1 VPMANSDISLHDV
14 AEMLDV
20 HYMTVYRYVRQ
31 GQLPATKVG
40 RSWYVKPSDLE
51 LFRDAKVHTSEVSE
65 GGKKIAPWAERLEA
79 QLIQGDQRGA
89 AEIMEAVLR
98 SGHDLYF
105 LYLQVLSPAMSA
117 IGARWAAGNLEIFVE
132 HRASNIAMR
141 LIGQFG
147 PRFARRGVSKG
158 TVVLGSPA
166 DEMHTLSTS
175 MVADLIRLE
184 GWNVSDVGANMPAEA
199 FAEAIRQ
206 GEDVVAVCIGVTMPG
221 SLPAAQATIGAIRK
235 VVPRDLPILVGGA
248 GVASDEIARDLG
260 ADRRSGSVY
269 ELIEVLGEVARRS

>member
-1 VPMANSDISLHDV
+1 MSNSDVSLHDV

-51 LFRDAKVHTSEVSE
+51 LFRDAKARTSEVSE

-166 DEMHTLSTS
+166 SEMHTLSTS
-175 MVADLIRLE
+175 MVADLIRFE

>member
-1 VPMANSDISLHDV
+1 
-14 AEMLDV
+14 
-20 HYMTVYRYVRQ
+20 
-31 GQLPATKVG
+31 
-40 RSWYVKPSDLE
+40 VKPSDLE
-51 LFRDAKVHTSEVSE
+51 LFRDAKAHSSEVSE

-175 MVADLIRLE
+175 MVADLIRFE

-248 GVASDEIARDLG
+248 GVPSDEVARKLG

>member
-1 VPMANSDISLHDV
+1 MANSDVSLHDV

-166 DEMHTLSTS
+166 SEMHTLSTS
-175 MVADLIRLE
+175 MVADLIRFE

-269 ELIEVLGEVARRS
+269 ELIEVLGEVAHRS

>member
-1 VPMANSDISLHDV
+1 MTNSDVSLHDV

-51 LFRDAKVHTSEVSE
+51 LFRDAKVQTSEVSE
-65 GGKKIAPWAERLEA
+65 GGRKVAPWAERLEA

-105 LYLQVLSPAMSA
+105 LYLQVLSPAMGA
-117 IGARWAAGNLEIFVE
+117 IGAKWAAGNLEIFVE
-132 HRASNIAMR
+132 HRASNIALR

-175 MVADLIRLE
+175 MVADLIRFE

-248 GVASDEIARDLG
+248 GVTSDEVARELG

-269 ELIEVLGEVARRS
+269 ELIEVLGEVAHRS

>member
-1 VPMANSDISLHDV
+1 MDKTGIPLHDV

-31 GQLPATKVG
+31 GHLPATKVG
-40 RSWYVKPSDLE
+40 RSWFVKPADLQM
-51 LFRDAKVHTSEVSE
+51 FRAAKSKSAETLD
-65 GGKKIAPWAERLEA
+65 GGRNTAPWAERLEA
-79 QLIQGDQRGA
+79 QLMKGDERGA
-89 AEIMEAVLR
+89 AEVMEAVLR

-105 LYLQVLSPAMSA
+105 LYLQVLSPAMTA
-117 IGARWAAGNLEIFVE
+117 IGVRWAAGNLEIFVE
-132 HRASNIAMR
+132 HRASNIALR

-147 PRFARRGVSKG
+147 SRFTRRGVSKG

-175 MVADLIRLE
+175 IVADLIRHE

-235 VVPRDLPILVGGA
+235 VVPHDLPVLIGGA
-248 GVASDEIARDLG
+248 GITSDEVARELG
-260 ADRRSGSVY
+260 ADRRSGSIY
-269 ELIEVLGEVARRS
+269 ELIEALGEVAHR

>member
-1 VPMANSDISLHDV
+1 MANSDVSLHDV

-51 LFRDAKVHTSEVSE
+51 LFRDSKVHTSEVSE
-65 GGKKIAPWAERLEA
+65 GGRKVAPWAERLEA

-175 MVADLIRLE
+175 MVADLIRFE

-221 SLPAAQATIGAIRK
+221 SLPGAQATIGAIRK

-248 GVASDEIARDLG
+248 GVASDEVARELG

-269 ELIEVLGEVARRS
+269 ELIEVLGEVAHRS

>member
-1 VPMANSDISLHDV
+1 MSKSDVSLHDV

-51 LFRDAKVHTSEVSE
+51 LFRDAKAHSSEVSE
-65 GGKKIAPWAERLEA
+65 VGKKIAPWAERLEA

-175 MVADLIRLE
+175 MVADLIRFE

-248 GVASDEIARDLG
+248 GVPSDEVARKLG
-260 ADRRSGSVY
+260 ADRRSGSVH

>member
-1 VPMANSDISLHDV
+1 
-14 AEMLDV
+14 MLDV

-31 GQLPATKVG
+31 GQLPATKIG

-51 LFRDAKVHTSEVSE
+51 LFRDAKAHSSEVSE

-158 TVVLGSPA
+158 TVV
-166 DEMHTLSTS
+166 
-175 MVADLIRLE
+175 IRLE

-221 SLPAAQATIGAIRK
+221 SLPAAQATIGAIRN

-248 GVASDEIARDLG
+248 GVASDEVARDLG

>member
-1 VPMANSDISLHDV
+1 MSKSDVSLHDV

-31 GQLPATKVG
+31 GQLPATKIG

-51 LFRDAKVHTSEVSE
+51 LFRDAKAHSSEVSE
-65 GGKKIAPWAERLEA
+65 VGKKIAPWAERLEA

-175 MVADLIRLE
+175 MVADLIRFE

-248 GVASDEIARDLG
+248 GVASDEIARNLG

>member
-1 VPMANSDISLHDV
+1 MSKSDVSLHDV

-51 LFRDAKVHTSEVSE
+51 LFRDAKAHSSEVSE
-65 GGKKIAPWAERLEA
+65 VGKKIAPWAERLEA

-166 DEMHTLSTS
+166 SEMHTLSTS
-175 MVADLIRLE
+175 MVADLIRFE

>member
-1 VPMANSDISLHDV
+1 MTNSDVSLHDV

-65 GGKKIAPWAERLEA
+65 GGRKVAPWAERLEA

-175 MVADLIRLE
+175 MVADLIRCE

-248 GVASDEIARDLG
+248 GVPSDEVARKLG

-269 ELIEVLGEVARRS
+269 ELIEVLGEVAHRS

>member
-1 VPMANSDISLHDV
+1 MANSDVSLHDV

-51 LFRDAKVHTSEVSE
+51 LFRDAKVHASEVPE
-65 GGKKIAPWAERLEA
+65 GGRKVAPWAERLEA

-105 LYLQVLSPAMSA
+105 LYLQVLSPAMGA
-117 IGARWAAGNLEIFVE
+117 IGEKWAAGNLEIFVE
-132 HRASNIAMR
+132 HRASNIALR

-269 ELIEVLGEVARRS
+269 ELIEVLGEVAHRS

>member
-1 VPMANSDISLHDV
+1 MSKSDVSLHDV

-31 GQLPATKVG
+31 GQLPATKIG

-51 LFRDAKVHTSEVSE
+51 LFRDAKAHSSEVSE
-65 GGKKIAPWAERLEA
+65 VGKKIAPWAERLEA

-175 MVADLIRLE
+175 MVADLIRFE

-235 VVPRDLPILVGGA
+235 VVPGDLPILVGGA

-260 ADRRSGSVY
+260 ADRRSGSVH

>member
-1 VPMANSDISLHDV
+1 MSNSDVSLHDV

-31 GQLPATKVG
+31 GQLPATKIG

-51 LFRDAKVHTSEVSE
+51 LFRDAKAHSSEVSE
-65 GGKKIAPWAERLEA
+65 VGKKIAPWAERLEA

-175 MVADLIRLE
+175 MVADLIRFE

-248 GVASDEIARDLG
+248 GVPSDEVARKLG
-260 ADRRSGSVY
+260 ADRRSGSVH

>member
-1 VPMANSDISLHDV
+1 MSNSDVSLHDV

-51 LFRDAKVHTSEVSE
+51 LFRDAKAHSAEVSE

-175 MVADLIRLE
+175 MVADLIRFE

-248 GVASDEIARDLG
+248 GVPSDEVARKLG

>member
-1 VPMANSDISLHDV
+1 
-14 AEMLDV
+14 
-20 HYMTVYRYVRQ
+20 
-31 GQLPATKVG
+31 
-40 RSWYVKPSDLE
+40 
-51 LFRDAKVHTSEVSE
+51 
-65 GGKKIAPWAERLEA
+65 
-79 QLIQGDQRGA
+79 
-89 AEIMEAVLR
+89 
-98 SGHDLYF
+98 
-105 LYLQVLSPAMSA
+105 MSA

-175 MVADLIRLE
+175 MVADLIRFE

-248 GVASDEIARDLG
+248 GVASDEVARKLG
-260 ADRRSGSVY
+260 ADRRSGSVH

>member
-1 VPMANSDISLHDV
+1 MANSDVSLHDV

-51 LFRDAKVHTSEVSE
+51 LFRDAKVHASEVPE
-65 GGKKIAPWAERLEA
+65 GGRKVAPWAERLEA

-105 LYLQVLSPAMSA
+105 LYLQVLSPAMGA
-117 IGARWAAGNLEIFVE
+117 IGAKWAAGNLEIFVE

-175 MVADLIRLE
+175 MVADLIRLD

-248 GVASDEIARDLG
+248 GVASDEVARELG

-269 ELIEVLGEVARRS
+269 ELIEVLGEVAHRS

>member
-1 VPMANSDISLHDV
+1 MSEKDIPLLDV
-14 AEMLDV
+14 AELLDV

-31 GQLPATKVG
+31 GKLPATKVG
-40 RSWYVKPSDLE
+40 RSWFVKPSDLE
-51 LFRDAKVHTSEVSE
+51 MFREDKVHTSEFSD
-65 GGKKIAPWAERLEA
+65 GGRKIAPWAERLEV
-79 QLIQGDQRGA
+79 QLMRGDERGA

-105 LYLQVLSPAMSA
+105 LYLQVLAPAMGA

-132 HRASNIAMR
+132 HRASNIALR

-175 MVADLIRLE
+175 MVADLIRFE

-235 VVPRDLPILVGGA
+235 VVPRDLPILVGGS
-248 GVASDEIARDLG
+248 GVASDEVARELG

>member
-1 VPMANSDISLHDV
+1 MANSDVSLHDV

-51 LFRDAKVHTSEVSE
+51 LFRDAKVHASDVPE
-65 GGKKIAPWAERLEA
+65 GGRKVAPWAERLEA

-105 LYLQVLSPAMSA
+105 LYLQVLSPAMGA
-117 IGARWAAGNLEIFVE
+117 IGAKWAAGNLEIFVE
-132 HRASNIAMR
+132 HRASNIALR

-235 VVPRDLPILVGGA
+235 VVPQDLPILVGGA
-248 GVASDEIARDLG
+248 GVASDEVARELG

-269 ELIEVLGEVARRS
+269 ELIEVLGEVAHRS

>member
-1 VPMANSDISLHDV
+1 MAKSDISLHDV

-31 GQLPATKVG
+31 GQLPASKVG
-40 RSWYVKPSDLE
+40 RSWFVKPSDLKK
-51 LFRDAKVHTSEVSE
+51 FRESKVHTAEFPD
-65 GGKKIAPWAERLEA
+65 GGRTRAPWAERLEA
-79 QLIQGDQRGA
+79 QLILGDQRGA

-105 LYLQVLSPAMSA
+105 LYLHVLSPAMSS
-117 IGARWAAGNLEIFVE
+117 IGAKWAAGNLEIFVE

-166 DEMHTLSTS
+166 SEMHTLSTS
-175 MVADLIRLE
+175 MVADLIRYE
-184 GWNVSDVGANMPAEA
+184 GWDVSDVGANMPAEA

-221 SLPAAQATIGAIRK
+221 SLSAVQATIGAIRK
-235 VVPRDLPILVGGA
+235 VVPRDLPILIGGA
-248 GVASDEIARDLG
+248 GVASDEVARELG
-260 ADRRSGSVY
+260 ADRRSGNVY

>member
-1 VPMANSDISLHDV
+1 MSKSDVSLHDV

-31 GQLPATKVG
+31 GQLPATKIG

-51 LFRDAKVHTSEVSE
+51 LFRDAKAHSSEVSE
-65 GGKKIAPWAERLEA
+65 VGKKIAPWAERLEA

-175 MVADLIRLE
+175 MVADLIRFE

-260 ADRRSGSVY
+260 ADRRSGSVH

>member
-1 VPMANSDISLHDV
+1 MSKSDISLHDV

-40 RSWYVKPSDLE
+40 RSWFVKSSDLKA
-51 LFRDAKVHTSEVSE
+51 FRDAKVHTAEVSE
-65 GGKKIAPWAERLEA
+65 GGRKIAPWAERLEA
-79 QLIQGDQRGA
+79 QLILGDQRGA
-89 AEIMEAVLR
+89 TEIMEAVLR

-105 LYLQVLSPAMSA
+105 LYLHVLTPAMSA
-117 IGARWAAGNLEIFVE
+117 IGAKWAAGNLEIFVE

-158 TVVLGSPA
+158 SVVLGSPA
-166 DEMHTLSTS
+166 SEMHTLSTS
-175 MVADLIRLE
+175 MVADLIRFE
-184 GWNVSDVGANMPAEA
+184 GWDVSDVGANMPAEA

-221 SLPAAQATIGAIRK
+221 SLSAAEATIGAIRK
-235 VVPRDLPILVGGA
+235 VVPHDLPILIGGA
-248 GVASDEIARDLG
+248 GVASDEVARELG
-260 ADRRSGSVY
+260 ADRRSGNVY

>member
-1 VPMANSDISLHDV
+1 MANSDVSLHDV

-51 LFRDAKVHTSEVSE
+51 LFRDAKVHASEVPE
-65 GGKKIAPWAERLEA
+65 GGRKVAPWAERLEA

-105 LYLQVLSPAMSA
+105 LYLQVLSPAMGA
-117 IGARWAAGNLEIFVE
+117 IGAKWAAGNLEIFVE
-132 HRASNIAMR
+132 HRASNIALR

-206 GEDVVAVCIGVTMPG
+206 GEDVVPVCIGVTMPG

-269 ELIEVLGEVARRS
+269 ELIEVLGEVAHRS

>member
-1 VPMANSDISLHDV
+1 MANSDVSLHDV

-51 LFRDAKVHTSEVSE
+51 LFRDAKVHASEVPE
-65 GGKKIAPWAERLEA
+65 GGRKVAPWAERLEA

-105 LYLQVLSPAMSA
+105 LYLQVLSPAMGA
-117 IGARWAAGNLEIFVE
+117 IGAKWAAGNLEIFVK
-132 HRASNIAMR
+132 HRASNIALR

-269 ELIEVLGEVARRS
+269 ELIEVLGEVAHRS

>member
-1 VPMANSDISLHDV
+1 MSQSDVSLHDV

-31 GQLPATKVG
+31 GLLPATKVG
-40 RSWYVKPSDLE
+40 RSWYVKLSDLE
-51 LFRDAKVHTSEVSE
+51 LFRDAKVHTSELSE

-175 MVADLIRLE
+175 MVADLIRFE

-248 GVASDEIARDLG
+248 GVASDEIARNLG
-260 ADRRSGSVY
+260 ADRRSGSVH

>member
-1 VPMANSDISLHDV
+1 MSKSDISLHDV

-40 RSWYVKPSDLE
+40 RSWFVKSSDLKA
-51 LFRDAKVHTSEVSE
+51 FRDAKVHTAEVSE
-65 GGKKIAPWAERLEA
+65 GGRKIAPWAERLEA
-79 QLIQGDQRGA
+79 QLILGDQRGA
-89 AEIMEAVLR
+89 TEIMEAVLR

-105 LYLQVLSPAMSA
+105 LYLHVLTPAMSA

-166 DEMHTLSTS
+166 SEMHTLSTS
-175 MVADLIRLE
+175 MVADLIRFE
-184 GWNVSDVGANMPAEA
+184 GCDLRAVQPGDLRC
-199 FAEAIRQ
+199 RQ
-206 GEDVVAVCIGVTMPG
+206 GRH
-221 SLPAAQATIGAIRK
+221 LGAGDRGQ
-235 VVPRDLPILVGGA
+235 PRAGERRDFARRQGGNLRRGQCRDLRWNE
-248 GVASDEIARDLG
+248 GVELRGIEFRNLYWRQA
-260 ADRRSGSVY
+260 ADGRR
-269 ELIEVLGEVARRS
+269 

>member
-1 VPMANSDISLHDV
+1 MSQSDVSLHDV

-31 GQLPATKVG
+31 GLLPATKVG
-40 RSWYVKPSDLE
+40 RSWYVKLSDLE
-51 LFRDAKVHTSEVSE
+51 MFRDAKVHTSEVSE

-175 MVADLIRLE
+175 MVADLIRFE

-248 GVASDEIARDLG
+248 GVASDEIARNLG
-260 ADRRSGSVY
+260 ADRRSGSVH

>member
-1 VPMANSDISLHDV
+1 MTNSDVSLHDV

-65 GGKKIAPWAERLEA
+65 GGRKVAPWAERLEA

-105 LYLQVLSPAMSA
+105 LYLQVLSPAMGA
-117 IGARWAAGNLEIFVE
+117 IGAKWAAGNLEIFVE

-175 MVADLIRLE
+175 MVADLIRFD

-248 GVASDEIARDLG
+248 GVASDEVARDLG

-269 ELIEVLGEVARRS
+269 ELIEVLGEVAHRS

>member
-1 VPMANSDISLHDV
+1 MSNSDVSLHDV

-31 GQLPATKVG
+31 GQLPATKIG

-51 LFRDAKVHTSEVSE
+51 LFRDAKAHSSEVSE
-65 GGKKIAPWAERLEA
+65 GVKKIAPWAERLEA

-175 MVADLIRLE
+175 MVADLIRFE

-248 GVASDEIARDLG
+248 GVPSDEVARKLG
-260 ADRRSGSVY
+260 ADRRSGSVH